1 VLPPRDVACW
11 QKCCKSLFAAGA
23 SNSPSR
29 RRDDRIIMWG
39 TTLPCAK
46 LTGDSANGFETTLIG
61 DCRWFRP
68 LVRTEKAEVAK
79 LQCSTERPD
88 EQPPESPQLEA
99 GRKAAPTKA
108 VAPSAARSGSP
119 NGPGKV
125 HARILL
131 LGGFDQ
137 NTQPHHDQSDCRT
150 EI

>member
-1 VLPPRDVACW
+1 MHVKLRLGGTDSYP
-11 QKCCKSLFAAGA
+11 LLGLH
-23 SNSPSR
+23 NLGR
-29 RRDDRIIMWG
+29 RNY
-39 TTLPCAK
+39 LH
-46 LTGDSANGFETTLIG
+46 
-61 DCRWFRP
+61 
-68 LVRTEKAEVAK
+68 LVRTEEAEVAK

-119 NGPGKV
+119 NKPGKV